1 MAVIE
6 DIPGLTVKVIANGA
20 PLDEYSDADAD
31 DHPKQATNYIEVHS
45 EGTFEILIQFFE
57 GFVATYGVRVEIRL
71 DGIKVSS
78 SLTRLSK
85 LKEAGGHKTSGVRS
99 KIGGR
104 WHESNFVFSPFVLDQ
119 RNNRE
124 LDQVTADRLSK
135 AGTITVLIHRIKNM
149 RWPRARASKVEA
161 SDIAHGVAKFGVMP
175 ANKVNALGL
184 THHGDVGAPQQKRSR
199 KSYHYDSVDGKE
211 DGDAFAVFQFKYRS
225 LGQSYPAKFVVHTD
239 NYSPETL
246 RTLGIVPAV
255 FQPSPPA
262 TPTSSAH
269 RTPLPQ
275 QQISAAPHVN
285 NHDSLSCEELVAI
298 VGSYRGHF
306 RGLDGL
312 NEKELLSLLQHHRN
326 MDSMQG
332 TKRKAYDDVE
342 MGGAQKK

>member
-6 DIPGLTVKVIANGA
+6 DIPGLTVEVIANGA
-20 PLDEYSDADAD
+20 PLHEYSDADAD

-45 EGTFEILIQFFE
+45 EGTFEILTRFLD
-57 GFVATYGVRVEIRL
+57 GFATTYGVRVEVRL
-71 DGIKVSS
+71 DGTKVDSF
-78 SLTRLSK
+78 LTRLSE

-135 AGTITVLIHRIKNM
+135 AGTITVLIHRIKNIK
-149 RWPRARASKVEA
+149 WPRARASKVKA
-161 SDIAHGVAKFGVMP
+161 SDIAHGVAKFGAMP

-184 THHGDVGAPQQKRSR
+184 THHGDVGAPQQKRSG
-199 KSYHYDSVDGKE
+199 KSYCHDSVDGME
-211 DGDAFAVFQFKYRS
+211 DGDAFAIFQFKYRS
-225 LGQSYPAKFVVHTD
+225 L
-239 NYSPETL
+239 ETL

-275 QQISAAPHVN
+275 QQMSAAPHVN
-285 NHDSLSCEELVAI
+285 NHNSLSCEELVAV
-298 VGSYRGHF
+298 VGSYRGHV
-306 RGLDGL
+306 RGLDSL

-326 MDSMQG
+326 MDIVQG
-332 TKRKAYDDVE
+332 AKRKAYDDVE
-342 MGGAQKK
+342 MGGTQKK

>member
-71 DGIKVSS
+71 DGTKVSS

-104 WHESNFVFSPFVLDQ
+104 WHESNFVFSPFVLVSMLIVPILDQ

-175 ANKVNALGL
+175 ANKSSLAK
-184 THHGDVGAPQQKRSR
+184 DASVGAPQQKRSR

-225 LGQSYPAKFVVHTD
+225 L
-239 NYSPETL
+239 
-246 RTLGIVPAV
+246 
-255 FQPSPPA
+255 
-262 TPTSSAH
+262 
-269 RTPLPQ
+269 
-275 QQISAAPHVN
+275 APHVN